1 MPQSQSGT
9 PSVGWIKFLAIV
21 TAWLTIILLA
31 LIIVLGMFVWRLEVL
46 TDSLVASRR
55 SAQLSSPTAEQSPT
69 PTPTTEP
76 VLKSNTHSYADNDA
90 IAKSSPYASASS
102 DSSPPPP
109 IVSPFLL
116 STRQRQSD
124 MNIAMTS
131 SQHLYEVRPRK
142 DRRCVDLISDQI
154 RSACAMQDGVR

>member
-21 TAWLTIILLA
+21 TAWLTIILVA
-31 LIIVLGMFVWRLEVL
+31 L
-46 TDSLVASRR
+46 
-55 SAQLSSPTAEQSPT
+55 
-69 PTPTTEP
+69 EP
-76 VLKSNTHSYADNDA
+76 VLKSNTHSYADNGA

-116 STRQRQSD
+116 STRQRQND
-124 MNIAMTS
+124 MNG
-131 SQHLYEVRPRK
+131 
-142 DRRCVDLISDQI
+142 
-154 RSACAMQDGVR
+154 RSGLGVQAVEHKWH